1 MEKYIEVFF
10 VSRKVLK
17 LPLLYERK
25 KLIKDD
31 DKKENWARNR
41 TYHKRLL
48 DNLYLNKTILQ
59 A

>member
-10 VSRKVLK
+10 CLK
-17 LPLLYERK
+17 KSSETSFAIWEK

-41 TYHKRLL
+41 TFHKRLL